1 MVKNLLV
8 IDYNSSNDWYS
19 KFRGKVLRSGEA
31 IRVEQAGWQDIVL
44 VCNSSLGA
52 PIITLKP
59 PLNDDTLRCQQ
70 TEREFRPDFLLIRNF
85 PSALHGESYRN
96 VLLGFMFCNIPSVNS
111 LQSIY
116 MCSEKPIVYGAL
128 KSIQQEMSSCASEE
142 NAFPLIPQIYYPN
155 IRTCDMFQEQDGV
168 TVPSTYPQVIKIGTV
183 HAGYGKS
190 KLDSKSSFDDFTTCM
205 ALHSNYY
212 TSEPF
217 VHNVT
222 HDLRL
227 QKIGSHMRVYKRSS
241 DSSWKN
247 NWGAI
252 KFESVQHIEPRY
264 IEWMNRVGKLFG
276 GLDMFAL
283 DVMVTSDGR
292 EHIIEVNDSSMGLMH
307 EHEREDNQHI
317 IELTIDAMNRA
328 FCTNGDG
335 EK

>member
-19 KFRGKVLRSGEA
+19 KFRGKTLRSGES
-31 IRVEQAGWQDIVL
+31 IKVEQAGWQDIVIVSNSDHGPL
-44 VCNSSLGA
+44 V
-52 PIITLKP
+52 TLKP

-70 TEREFRPDFLLIRNF
+70 HERDFVPDFLLIRNF

-96 VLLGFMFCNIPSVNS
+96 VLLGFMFSNVPSVNS

-116 MCSEKPIVYGAL
+116 MCSEKPIVYGSL
-128 KSIQQEMSSCASEE
+128 KSIEQKLGRD
-142 NAFPLIPQIYYPN
+142 NFPVIPQIYYPN
-155 IRTCDMFQEQDGV
+155 IRTCDMFVEQEGK
-168 TVPSTYPQVIKIGTV
+168 TIPKSFPQVIKIGTV
-183 HAGYGKS
+183 HAGYGKK
-190 KLDSKSSFDDFTTCM
+190 KLDDKSSFDDFTTCM

-217 VHNVT
+217 ISQVS

-227 QKIGSHMRVYKRSS
+227 QKIGDHMRVYKRSS

-252 KFESVQHIEPRY
+252 KFESVEQVEPRY
-264 IEWMNRVGKLFG
+264 VQWMEEVGKIFG

-283 DVMVTSDGR
+283 DVMVTNDGG
-292 EHIIEVNDSSMGLMH
+292 EHIIEINDSSMGLMH
-307 EHEREDNQHI
+307 EHEQEDNQYI
-317 IELTIDAMNRA
+317 VQLVIDSMNKTFA
-328 FCTNGDG
+328 N
-335 EK
+335 